1 MDGDFIFAAIYSVET
16 MAIYKYDHHF
26 TTFLYKNIVQGFLM
40 YNEFAPKHYK
50 GK

>member
-26 TTFLYKNIVQGFLM
+26 TTYT
-40 YNEFAPKHYK
+40 
-50 GK
+50 

>member
-26 TTFLYKNIVQGFLM
+26 TTFFNEKTTKNLIVR
-40 YNEFAPKHYK
+40 
-50 GK
+50 